1 MLTIFTIPK
10 PFTGHIGVIQRNAIR
25 SWLNLVPECEIILFG
40 DEPGIQEIAKEFGI
54 IHVPDIRKTRYG
66 TPFLDDVFFQAQQ
79 IAHHDVVCYCN
90 ADIIFFNDIIDAVKK
105 IPLKEYLM
113 MGERWDVDITT
124 PLNISRENWSEEFR
138 TYAQEHHTL
147 LDFMGMDYFIFPRG
161 MLLNI
166 PPFAVGRRGW
176 DNWLIFHVRSKK
188 IPVID
193 ATPVVH
199 VVHQNHTYSHIPD
212 KKGTRW
218 DGPESLD
225 NIKLIQNR
233 QIHLWELADS
243 DWVLTPEGP
252 KKKQFS
258 LRTIGQILV
267 LSTPQKFQIVLEPFF
282 RFGHIMKFGYLN
294 LCKYF
299 NR

>member
-90 ADIIFFNDIIDAVKK
+90 AVIIFFNDIIDAVKK

-299 NR
+299 KG